1 MSSKPKFKLNL
12 SLSNYIRTQKLP
24 PPTGALFYM
33 DFETAGLNPT
43 TMKDIKPA
51 TSAQITSMLR
61 ILKNSVYGSFG
72 KAKIYQWPND
82 EPYCGKFYTPK
93 R

>member
-12 SLSNYIRTQKLP
+12 SLNNYIRTQKLP

-43 TMKDIKPA
+43 ISIKDMTPA
-51 TSAQITSMLR
+51 TSAEISSMLR
-61 ILKNSVYGSFG
+61 ILKNSVYGNFG
-72 KAKIYQWPND
+72 SIYRDAITNRK
-82 EPYCGKFYTPK
+82 Y
-93 R
+93 

>member
-33 DFETAGLNPT
+33 DFETAGLKPAT
-43 TMKDIKPA
+43 SVKDIKPA
-51 TSAQITSMLR
+51 TSAEITSMLR
-61 ILKNSVYGSFG
+61 IIRNSVYGSFG
-72 KAKIYQWPND
+72 SIRTYDDFHDVITNR
-82 EPYCGKFYTPK
+82 K

>member
-12 SLSNYIRTQKLP
+12 RLNDYIYAQKLP

-43 TMKDIKPA
+43 
-51 TSAQITSMLR
+51 MLR

-72 KAKIYQWPND
+72 KAKIYQGPND
-82 EPYCGKFYTPK
+82 EPYRGKFYTPK